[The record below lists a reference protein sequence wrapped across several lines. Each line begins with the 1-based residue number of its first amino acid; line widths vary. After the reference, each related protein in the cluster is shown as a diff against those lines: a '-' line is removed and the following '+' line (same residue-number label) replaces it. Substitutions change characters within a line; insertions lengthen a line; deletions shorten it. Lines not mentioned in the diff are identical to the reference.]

1 MHTELIIAILSSG
14 VLSTIIGCVFQIIN
28 NRKRKLNKLEEG
40 ICLLLLS
47 DIRANGKK
55 LMDQGTVSREEY
67 AIFNASYQAYKEL
80 GGDGWADGVKASV
93 DTLKRDFQD

>member
-1 MHTELIIAILSSG
+1 
-14 VLSTIIGCVFQIIN
+14 
-28 NRKRKLNKLEEG
+28 
-40 ICLLLLS
+40 
-47 DIRANGKK
+47 
-55 LMDQGTVSREEY
+55 MDQGTVSREEY

>member
-55 LMDQGTVSREEY
+55 LIDHGTVSREEY

-80 GGDGWADGVKASV
+80 GGDGWADGVKSNV
-93 DTLKRDFQD
+93 DMLKRDFED

>member
-55 LMDQGTVSREEY
+55 LIDQGTVSREEY

-80 GGDGWADGVKASV
+80 GGDGWADGVKSNV
-93 DTLKRDFQD
+93 DMLKRDFED